1 MSENFELETYL
12 CITPTKFGIYLLNTK
27 KLKNLYHKE
36 IVFEETNLINY
47 SNLKNFLDENIYKI
61 EKLVGKFIDNIF
73 LLIENEKILNIKI
86 GVKHKNYN
94 TLIQK
99 EYLQSS
105 ITNAKDLFNENY
117 PKEQIIHIIINKY
130 LIDHKSYSY
139 IKENFEYNQLNLVI
153 QFICISKDITK
164 NLNKVLQN
172 YQINITKYLDGN
184 YIKNFFEEESEISKM
199 AFKILNGCN
208 ENEVMIVPKNTKK
221 LGFFE
226 KFFQL
231 FS

>member
-47 SNLKNFLDENIYKI
+47 SNLKHFLDENIYKI

-130 LIDHKSYSY
+130 LIDRKSYSY

>member
-47 SNLKNFLDENIYKI
+47 SNLKHFLDENIYKI

-172 YQINITKYLDGN
+172 YQINITKYIDGN
-184 YIKNFFEEESEISKM
+184 YIENFLKEDIEISKK
-199 AFKILNGCN
+199 AFNILNGCN
-208 ENEVMIVPKNTKK
+208 DNEVMVVPKNIKK

>member
-47 SNLKNFLDENIYKI
+47 SNLKHFLDENIYKI